1 VLLGA
6 PAFPQR
12 SDAIAMDE
20 HRPVTVTPEQRQA
33 LLQAFQKIELALT
46 LVDRVLRV
54 SPPHEKHQLARVSE
68 ELRCASDLLTQRL
81 M

>member
-6 PAFPQR
+6 PAFRQR

-20 HRPVTVTPEQRQA
+20 HRPVTPEQRQA

-46 LVDRVLRV
+46 LVDRVLRA
-54 SPPHEKHQLARVSE
+54 SRPHEKHQLASVSK
-68 ELRCASDLLTQRL
+68 ELRCASDLLRKRL